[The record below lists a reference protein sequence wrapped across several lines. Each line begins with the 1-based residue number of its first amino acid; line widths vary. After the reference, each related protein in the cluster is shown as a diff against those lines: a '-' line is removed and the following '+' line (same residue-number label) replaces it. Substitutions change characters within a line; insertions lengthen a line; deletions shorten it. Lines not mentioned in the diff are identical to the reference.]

1 MNKEI
6 FPECRGVFRDSR
18 EAEDCA
24 ASSGLKAGIKIAYGG
39 GDTLM
44 QGVGN
49 GIIAPGTLAA
59 NIGTAC
65 QLSGGFHEP
74 VMTKSS
80 APIRSAM

>member
-1 MNKEI
+1 
-6 FPECRGVFRDSR
+6 
-18 EAEDCA
+18 
-24 ASSGLKAGIKIAYGG
+24 
-39 GDTLM
+39 M

-74 VMTKSS
+74 VYDKEFRTNTFCHVKKDLWMLM
-80 APIRSAM
+80 APILAAGLP